1 MPSIYLMEAILI
13 LFAYNLFV
21 GILSSIILIAPSVE
35 PSDVQYT
42 ADSFCNEE
50 VTAEKEETV
59 SSDAAPEEE
68 IQEDESDEEYPEEQE
83 ITETEDDIAEET
95 VDEYAESYNM
105 FDSGFDSSFK
115 AYMDYRCITDTTSV
129 QYELQQQA
137 YTDDRGLRRIGDDYC
152 VALGTGI
159 TGGCGERFIIYL
171 DSGYSFTVIVSDVK
185 SDYHTDATCCFVPTG
200 DNSGNVVE
208 FIIDTDYA
216 DSGMLSSGNVGYY
229 EDLSG
234 NITAIEKIS

>member
-35 PSDVQYT
+35 PTDVQYT

-50 VTAEKEETV
+50 VTE
-59 SSDAAPEEE
+59 EEE

-129 QYELQQQA
+129 QYELQQKA

-171 DSGYSFTVIVSDVK
+171 DSGYSFTAIVSDVK